1 MATRILIF
9 SIVLGAKYSFDVKS
23 IATYSPQ
30 FLGYNNSVLA
40 IAPPFQNDIVNGR
53 PPVLAPYRESLFVS
67 YKGPAGFCIK
77 KAC

>member
-1 MATRILIF
+1 MSVGA
-9 SIVLGAKYSFDVKS
+9 SINYVVYGDYWPPP
-23 IATYSPQ
+23 SPFVV
-30 FLGYNNSVLA
+30 FLLSKFGD
-40 IAPPFQNDIVNGR
+40 PPTPFRDDIVYGR